1 MSVVSCGQAIVTINF
16 YIYLL
21 SYFVNNLRAE
31 GNALFIF
38 IFPAWL
44 V

>member
-1 MSVVSCGQAIVTINF
+1 MSVVSCCQAVVMINS
-16 YIYLL
+16 YICLL
-21 SYFVNNLRAE
+21 PDFVNNLRAE

-38 IFPAWL
+38 IFPDWL